1 LGTEKLILEKHDFSL
16 GKVLIEKIW
25 TKRFSSFPLFASH
38 AVQDALLDLNCG
50 LCTSRMPIGYSGRT
64 GFRTKRC
71 FSVAKK
77 WPILLGKLEAMD
89 WNGKLVICGDFW
101 TSSTRSDEGS

>member
-1 LGTEKLILEKHDFSL
+1 MFLGTEKLILEKDGLSL
-16 GKVLIEKIW
+16 GKVLIQKIW

-64 GFRTKRC
+64 GFPNKTFFLRGEK
-71 FSVAKK
+71 VADFFRQTGSDGLK
-77 WPILLGKLEAMD
+77 WEAGPLWRFLD
-89 WNGKLVICGDFW
+89 IKHK
-101 TSSTRSDEGS
+101 E